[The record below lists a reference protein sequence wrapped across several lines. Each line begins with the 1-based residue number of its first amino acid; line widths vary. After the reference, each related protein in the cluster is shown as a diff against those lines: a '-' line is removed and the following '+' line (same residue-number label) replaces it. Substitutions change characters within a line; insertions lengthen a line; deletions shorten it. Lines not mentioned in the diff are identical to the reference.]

1 MPANTHRPYITA
13 PSGKPNRCINNFCEI
28 CDFDSVS
35 LYRKSYSRCS
45 FGVRL
50 TCVFEQIMHNL
61 HDTTSMLYNGHFGTF
76 MHFQSAKLEAIDRL
90 YELISK

>member
-1 MPANTHRPYITA
+1 
-13 PSGKPNRCINNFCEI
+13 
-28 CDFDSVS
+28 
-35 LYRKSYSRCS
+35 
-45 FGVRL
+45 
-50 TCVFEQIMHNL
+50 MHNL